1 MKKKAEITRRTS
13 ETDIV
18 LKLYLHDVNESIIN
32 SGAPFFDH
40 MLYSMSKHG
49 KFFLDLDCSGDY
61 EIDDHHSIEDIGIC
75 LGMAFDEA
83 LGDRTGIIRFGH
95 AVVPMDEALVLAA
108 VDISGRSYFRYTG
121 KKLTGYINRYNQELT
136 LEFLRSFTMNAKM
149 NVHINVL
156 YGENSH
162 HIHEAI
168 FKSLGVALY
177 RASNADTILEGKIP
191 STKGTIK

>member
-61 EIDDHHSIEDIGIC
+61 EIDDHHSIEDVGIC

-83 LGDRTGIIRFGH
+83 LGDRTGILRFGH

-168 FKSLGVALY
+168 FKSLGVALC
-177 RASNADTILEGKIP
+177 RASNMDTILEGKIP